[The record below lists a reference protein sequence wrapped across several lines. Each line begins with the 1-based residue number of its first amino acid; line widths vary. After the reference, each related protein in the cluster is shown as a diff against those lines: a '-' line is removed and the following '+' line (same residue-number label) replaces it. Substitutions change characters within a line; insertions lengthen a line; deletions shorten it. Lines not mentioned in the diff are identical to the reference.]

1 MVFNTTVTPLK
12 VYTFSEDG
20 KYLVPGVEVTVF
32 FKPALNYTYMESFK
46 VLNWK
51 SVPWDEKYFIDK
63 DFDYGYN
70 VSAVSGSEGYALF
83 YLPSWTNSTL
93 IGKSK
98 WASLDLDGDSV
109 AEDFSR
115 GGLISLVKLGVG
127 TDYGTPGVSV
137 ESFSVPFEDSFS
149 NWNITEAYNA
159 TLGFAWN
166 TTKAEG
172 TFYTAK
178 AKVLNAVGVPMAG
191 YNVTLRIPEDTP
203 VSWNITDENGIV
215 TFSAIPNITVTLPDG
230 RENRAFAMLLFQGF
244 TEASIAPAI
253 GTEPL
258 LVSSHPTTTARG
270 T

>member
-1 MVFNTTVTPLK
+1 M
-12 VYTFSEDG
+12 
-20 KYLVPGVEVTVF
+20 
-32 FKPALNYTYMESFK
+32 
-46 VLNWK
+46 
-51 SVPWDEKYFIDK
+51 
-63 DFDYGYN
+63 
-70 VSAVSGSEGYALF
+70 
-83 YLPSWTNSTL
+83 
-93 IGKSK
+93 
-98 WASLDLDGDSV
+98 
-109 AEDFSR
+109 
-115 GGLISLVKLGVG
+115 G

-137 ESFSVPFEDSFS
+137 ESFEMAPVEYFEGCSEPTYM
-149 NWNITEAYNA
+149 NITEAYNA

-166 TTKAEG
+166 LTKAEG

-178 AKVLNAVGVPMAG
+178 AKVLNAVGVPMVG

-215 TFSAIPNITVTLPDG
+215 TFSAIPGITVTLPDG